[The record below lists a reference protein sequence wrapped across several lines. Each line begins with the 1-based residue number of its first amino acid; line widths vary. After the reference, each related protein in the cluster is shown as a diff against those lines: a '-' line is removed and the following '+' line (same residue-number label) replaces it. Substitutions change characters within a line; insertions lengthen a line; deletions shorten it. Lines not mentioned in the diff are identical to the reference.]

1 MKGLKYMQDIMR
13 KQFYKQRFAFELD
26 AAERD
31 KTQVM
36 PAGVTIEHDVPYM
49 DDGMEA
55 HRMDIYRPDG
65 SENTVLPV
73 IINIHGGGLI
83 IGNKEFNRFFCAKLS
98 ALGYL
103 VFSIEY
109 RLIPD
114 CLVFDQFSDVCNA
127 FNYIRSHLDDY
138 NGDADRIYG
147 VADSGGAYLLTYTAA
162 MNKCH
167 TLAKAAHVKPH
178 NISFRA
184 LGLISGMFYT
194 TCFDK
199 IGMFLPAYLYGKNY
213 KKQSFAKYV
222 NPENPELVTSL
233 PPCYLVTSR
242 YDNLRKY
249 TLDFVDALGRYGI
262 VYELSE
268 YMKVRHLAHAFSVFR
283 PDFKESEET
292 ISDMHA
298 FFESYR

>member
-1 MKGLKYMQDIMR
+1 MQDIMR

-49 DDGMEA
+49 DDGIEA

-103 VFSIEY
+103 VISIEY

-178 NISFRA
+178 NMSFRA

-194 TCFDK
+194 TRFDK

-268 YMKVRHLAHAFSVFR
+268 YMKGRHLTHAFSVFR
-283 PDFKESEET
+283 PDFKESDET
-292 ISDMHA
+292 ISDIHA
-298 FFESYR
+298 FFESYK

>member
-1 MKGLKYMQDIMR
+1 MR

-31 KTQVM
+31 KTQSM
-36 PAGVTIEHDVPYM
+36 PAGITIKHDVPYM
-49 DDGMEA
+49 EDGIEA

-83 IGNKEFNRFFCAKLS
+83 IGNKEFNRFFCAKLC

-114 CLVFDQFSDVCNA
+114 CMVFDQFSDVCNA
-127 FNYIRSHLDDY
+127 FNYIRAHLCEY
-138 NGDADRIYG
+138 NGDADHIYG

-162 MNKCH
+162 MSKNH
-167 TLAKAAHVKPH
+167 ALAKAAHVKPH
-178 NISFRA
+178 NISLRA

-194 TCFDK
+194 TRFDK
-199 IGMFLPAYLYGKNY
+199 IGIFLPAYLYGKNY
-213 KKQSFAKYV
+213 KKQSFAKYAD
-222 NPENPELVTSL
+222 PEHPDIVTSL
-233 PPCYLVTSR
+233 PPCFLVTSR
-242 YDNLRKY
+242 NDNLKKY
-249 TLDFVDALGRYGI
+249 TLDFEKALA
-262 VYELSE
+262 
-268 YMKVRHLAHAFSVFR
+268 RHNMPHEFFCFPRDKRLTHAFSVFR
-283 PDFKESEET
+283 PDYEESTDT
-292 ISDMHA
+292 ITAMHNY
-298 FFESYR
+298 FTKQIQVSKQK

>member
-1 MKGLKYMQDIMR
+1 MR
-13 KQFYKQRFAFELD
+13 KQFYKQRLAFELD

-31 KTQVM
+31 KTQSM

-49 DDGMEA
+49 DDGIEA

-83 IGNKEFNRFFCAKLS
+83 IGNKEFNRFFCAKLC

-114 CLVFDQFSDVCNA
+114 CMVFDQFSDVCNA
-127 FNYIRSHLDDY
+127 FNYIQAHLCEY
-138 NGDADRIYG
+138 NGDADHIYG
-147 VADSGGAYLLTYTAA
+147 VADSGGAYLLIYTAA

-194 TCFDK
+194 TRFDK

-249 TLDFVDALGRYGI
+249 TLDFVEALGRYGI

-268 YMKVRHLAHAFSVFR
+268 YMKGRHLTHAFSVFR

-292 ISDMHA
+292 LSDMHA
-298 FFESYR
+298 FFESYK

>member
-1 MKGLKYMQDIMR
+1 MQDVMR

-31 KTQVM
+31 RTQSM

-65 SENTVLPV
+65 SENTAV

-83 IGNKEFNRFFCAKLS
+83 IGNKEFNRFFCAKLC

-114 CLVFDQFSDVCNA
+114 CMVFDQFSDVCNA
-127 FNYIRSHLDDY
+127 FNYIQAHLCEY
-138 NGDADRIYG
+138 NGDADHIYG

-194 TCFDK
+194 TRFDK

-249 TLDFVDALGRYGI
+249 TLDFVEALGRYGI

-268 YMKVRHLAHAFSVFR
+268 YMKGRHLTHAFSVFR

-292 ISDMHA
+292 LSDMHA
-298 FFESYR
+298 FFESYK

>member
-1 MKGLKYMQDIMR
+1 MQDVMR
-13 KQFYKQRFAFELD
+13 KQFYKQCLAFELD

-31 KTQVM
+31 KTQSM
-36 PAGVTIEHDVPYM
+36 PAGVTIEHNVPYM
-49 DDGMEA
+49 ADGIEA

-83 IGNKEFNRFFCAKLS
+83 IGNKEFNRFFCAKLC

-114 CLVFDQFSDVCNA
+114 CMVFDQFSDVCNA
-127 FNYIRSHLDDY
+127 FNYIQAHLCEY
-138 NGDADRIYG
+138 NGDADHIYG

-194 TCFDK
+194 TRFDK

-249 TLDFVDALGRYGI
+249 TLDFVEALGRYGI

-268 YMKVRHLAHAFSVFR
+268 YMKGRHLTHAFSVFR

-292 ISDMHA
+292 LSDMHA
-298 FFESYR
+298 FFESYK

>member
-1 MKGLKYMQDIMR
+1 MR
-13 KQFYKQRFAFELD
+13 KQFYKQRLAFELD

-31 KTQVM
+31 KTQSM
-36 PAGVTIEHDVPYM
+36 PAGVTIEHNVPYM
-49 DDGMEA
+49 ADSIEA

-83 IGNKEFNRFFCAKLS
+83 IGNKEFNRFFCAKLC

-114 CLVFDQFSDVCNA
+114 CMVFDQFSDVCNA
-127 FNYIRSHLDDY
+127 FNYIQAHLCEY
-138 NGDADRIYG
+138 NGDADHIYG

-194 TCFDK
+194 TRFDK

-249 TLDFVDALGRYGI
+249 TLDFVEALGRYGI

-268 YMKVRHLAHAFSVFR
+268 YMKGRHLTHAFSVFR

-292 ISDMHA
+292 LSDMHA
-298 FFESYR
+298 FFESYK

>member
-1 MKGLKYMQDIMR
+1 MR
-13 KQFYKQRFAFELD
+13 KQFYKQRLAFELD

-31 KTQVM
+31 RTQSM
-36 PAGVTIEHDVPYM
+36 PAGVTIEHNVPYM
-49 DDGMEA
+49 ADGIEA

-83 IGNKEFNRFFCAKLS
+83 IGNKEFNRFFCAKLCS
-98 ALGYL
+98 LGYL

-114 CLVFDQFSDVCNA
+114 CMVFDQFSDVCNA
-127 FNYIRSHLDDY
+127 FNYIQAHLCEY
-138 NGDADRIYG
+138 NGDADHIYG

-194 TCFDK
+194 TRFDK

-249 TLDFVDALGRYGI
+249 TLDFVEALGRYGI

-268 YMKVRHLAHAFSVFR
+268 YMKGRHLTHAFSVFR

-298 FFESYR
+298 FFESYK

>member
-1 MKGLKYMQDIMR
+1 MQDVMR
-13 KQFYKQRFAFELD
+13 KQFYKQRLAFELD

-31 KTQVM
+31 KTQSM
-36 PAGVTIEHDVPYM
+36 PAGVTIEHNVPYM
-49 DDGMEA
+49 ADGIEA

-83 IGNKEFNRFFCAKLS
+83 IGNKEFNRFFCAKLC

-114 CLVFDQFSDVCNA
+114 CMVFDQFSDVCNA
-127 FNYIRSHLDDY
+127 FNYIQAHLCEY
-138 NGDADRIYG
+138 NGDADHIYG

-194 TCFDK
+194 TRFDK

-249 TLDFVDALGRYGI
+249 TLDFVEALGRYGI

-268 YMKVRHLAHAFSVFR
+268 YMKGRHLTHAFSVFR

-298 FFESYR
+298 FFESYK

>member
-1 MKGLKYMQDIMR
+1 MR
-13 KQFYKQRFAFELD
+13 KQFYKQRLAFELD
-26 AAERD
+26 ATERD
-31 KTQVM
+31 KTQSM
-36 PAGVTIEHDVPYM
+36 PAGVTIEHNVPYM
-49 DDGMEA
+49 ADGIEA

-83 IGNKEFNRFFCAKLS
+83 IGNKEFNRFFCAKLC

-114 CLVFDQFSDVCNA
+114 CMVFDQFSDVCNA
-127 FNYIRSHLDDY
+127 FNYIQAHLCEY
-138 NGDADRIYG
+138 NGDADHIYG

-194 TCFDK
+194 TRFDK

-249 TLDFVDALGRYGI
+249 TLDFVEALGRYGI

-268 YMKVRHLAHAFSVFR
+268 YMKGRHLTHAFSVFR

-292 ISDMHA
+292 LSDMHA
-298 FFESYR
+298 FFESYK

>member
-1 MKGLKYMQDIMR
+1 MQDVMR
-13 KQFYKQRFAFELD
+13 KQFYKQRLAFELD

-31 KTQVM
+31 KTQSM
-36 PAGVTIEHDVPYM
+36 PAGVTIEHNVPYM
-49 DDGMEA
+49 ADGIEA

-83 IGNKEFNRFFCAKLS
+83 IGNKEFNRFFCAKLC

-114 CLVFDQFSDVCNA
+114 CMVFDQFSDVCNA
-127 FNYIRSHLDDY
+127 FNYIQAHLCEY
-138 NGDADRIYG
+138 NGDADHIYG

-194 TCFDK
+194 TRFDK

-249 TLDFVDALGRYGI
+249 TLDFVEALGRYGI

-268 YMKVRHLAHAFSVFR
+268 YMKGRHLTHAFSVFR

-292 ISDMHA
+292 LSDMHA
-298 FFESYR
+298 FFESYK

>member
-1 MKGLKYMQDIMR
+1 MQDVMR
-13 KQFYKQRFAFELD
+13 KQFYKQRLAFELD

-31 KTQVM
+31 KTQSM
-36 PAGVTIEHDVPYM
+36 PAGVTIEHNVPYM
-49 DDGMEA
+49 ADGIEA

-83 IGNKEFNRFFCAKLS
+83 IGNKEFNRFFCAKLC

-114 CLVFDQFSDVCNA
+114 CMVFDQFSDVCNA
-127 FNYIRSHLDDY
+127 FNYIQAHLCEY
-138 NGDADRIYG
+138 NGDADHIYG

-194 TCFDK
+194 TRFDK

-249 TLDFVDALGRYGI
+249 TLDFVEALGRYGI

-268 YMKVRHLAHAFSVFR
+268 YMKGRQLTHAFSVFR

-292 ISDMHA
+292 LSDMHA
-298 FFESYR
+298 FFESYK

>member
-1 MKGLKYMQDIMR
+1 MQDIMR

-36 PAGVTIEHDVPYM
+36 PSGLAVEHDVPYM
-49 DDGMEA
+49 DDGMET
-55 HRMDIYRPDG
+55 HRMDIYRPEG
-65 SENTVLPV
+65 SENKILPV

-114 CLVFDQFSDVCNA
+114 CMVFDQFSDVCNA
-127 FNYIRSHLDDY
+127 FNYIRAHLDEY
-138 NGDADRIYG
+138 NGDTDHIYG

-194 TCFDK
+194 TRFDK

-249 TLDFVDALGRYGI
+249 TLDFVEALGRYGI

-268 YMKVRHLAHAFSVFR
+268 YMKGRHLTHAFSVFR
-283 PDFKESEET
+283 PDFKESDET

-298 FFESYR
+298 FFESYK

>member
-1 MKGLKYMQDIMR
+1 MR
-13 KQFYKQRFAFELD
+13 KQFYKQRLAFELD
-26 AAERD
+26 AAERN
-31 KTQVM
+31 KTQSM
-36 PAGVTIEHDVPYM
+36 PAGVTIEHNVPYM
-49 DDGMEA
+49 ADGIEA

-83 IGNKEFNRFFCAKLS
+83 IGNKEFNRFFCAKLC

-114 CLVFDQFSDVCNA
+114 CMVFDQFSDVCNA
-127 FNYIRSHLDDY
+127 FNYVQAHLCEY
-138 NGDADRIYG
+138 NGDADHIYG

-194 TCFDK
+194 TRFDK

-249 TLDFVDALGRYGI
+249 TLDFVEALGRYGI

-268 YMKVRHLAHAFSVFR
+268 YMKGRHLTHAFSVFR
-283 PDFKESEET
+283 PDFKESEDT
-292 ISDMHA
+292 LSDMHA
-298 FFESYR
+298 FFESYK

>member
-1 MKGLKYMQDIMR
+1 MQDVMR
-13 KQFYKQRFAFELD
+13 KQFYKQRLAFELD

-31 KTQVM
+31 KTQSM

-83 IGNKEFNRFFCAKLS
+83 IGNKEFNRFFCAKLC

-114 CLVFDQFSDVCNA
+114 CMVFDQFSDVCNA
-127 FNYIRSHLDDY
+127 FNYIQAHLCEY
-138 NGDADRIYG
+138 NGDADHIYG

-194 TCFDK
+194 TRFDK

-249 TLDFVDALGRYGI
+249 TLDFVEALGRYGI

-268 YMKVRHLAHAFSVFR
+268 YMKGRHLTHAFSVFR

-292 ISDMHA
+292 LSDMHA
-298 FFESYR
+298 FFESYK

>member
-1 MKGLKYMQDIMR
+1 MR
-13 KQFYKQRFAFELD
+13 KQFYKQRLAFELD

-31 KTQVM
+31 RTQSM

-49 DDGMEA
+49 DDGMDA

-83 IGNKEFNRFFCAKLS
+83 IGNKEFNRFFCAKLC

-114 CLVFDQFSDVCNA
+114 CMVFDQFSDVCNA
-127 FNYIRSHLDDY
+127 FNYIQAHLCEY
-138 NGDADRIYG
+138 NGDADHIYG

-194 TCFDK
+194 TRFDK

-249 TLDFVDALGRYGI
+249 TLDFVEALGRYGI

-268 YMKVRHLAHAFSVFR
+268 YMKGRHLTHAFSVFR

-292 ISDMHA
+292 LSDMHA
-298 FFESYR
+298 FFESYK

>member
-1 MKGLKYMQDIMR
+1 MQDVMR
-13 KQFYKQRFAFELD
+13 KQFYKQRLAFELD

-31 KTQVM
+31 KTQSM
-36 PAGVTIEHDVPYM
+36 PAGVTIEHNVPYM
-49 DDGMEA
+49 ADSIEA

-83 IGNKEFNRFFCAKLS
+83 IGNKEFNRFFCAKLC

-114 CLVFDQFSDVCNA
+114 CMVFDQFSDVCNA
-127 FNYIRSHLDDY
+127 FNYIQAHLCEY
-138 NGDADRIYG
+138 NGDADHIYG

-194 TCFDK
+194 TRFDK

-249 TLDFVDALGRYGI
+249 TLDFVEALGRYGI

-268 YMKVRHLAHAFSVFR
+268 YMKGRHLTHAFSVFR

-292 ISDMHA
+292 LSDMHA
-298 FFESYR
+298 FFESYK

>member
-1 MKGLKYMQDIMR
+1 MR

-36 PAGVTIEHDVPYM
+36 PSGLAVEHDVPYM
-49 DDGMEA
+49 DDGMET
-55 HRMDIYRPDG
+55 HRMDIYRPEG
-65 SENTVLPV
+65 SENKILPV

-114 CLVFDQFSDVCNA
+114 CMVFDQFSDVCNA
-127 FNYIRSHLDDY
+127 FNYIRAHLDEY
-138 NGDADRIYG
+138 NGDTDHIYG

-194 TCFDK
+194 TRFDK

-249 TLDFVDALGRYGI
+249 TLDFVEALGRYGI

-268 YMKVRHLAHAFSVFR
+268 YMKGRHLTHAFSVFR
-283 PDFKESEET
+283 PDFKESDET

-298 FFESYR
+298 FFESYK

>member
-1 MKGLKYMQDIMR
+1 MR
-13 KQFYKQRFAFELD
+13 KQFYKQRLAFELD

-31 KTQVM
+31 KTQSM
-36 PAGVTIEHDVPYM
+36 PAGVTIEHNVPYM
-49 DDGMEA
+49 ADGIEA

-83 IGNKEFNRFFCAKLS
+83 IGNKEFNRFFCAKLC
-98 ALGYL
+98 AFGYL

-114 CLVFDQFSDVCNA
+114 CMVFDQFSDVCNA
-127 FNYIRSHLDDY
+127 FNYIQAHLCEY
-138 NGDADRIYG
+138 NGDADHIYG

-194 TCFDK
+194 TRFDK

-249 TLDFVDALGRYGI
+249 TLDFVEALGRYGI

-268 YMKVRHLAHAFSVFR
+268 YMKGRHLTHAFSVFR

-298 FFESYR
+298 FFESYK

>member
-1 MKGLKYMQDIMR
+1 MQDVMR
-13 KQFYKQRFAFELD
+13 KQFYKQRLAFELD

-31 KTQVM
+31 RTQSM
-36 PAGVTIEHDVPYM
+36 PAGVTIEHNVPYM
-49 DDGMEA
+49 ADGIEA

-83 IGNKEFNRFFCAKLS
+83 IGNKEFNRFFCAKLC

-114 CLVFDQFSDVCNA
+114 CMVFDQFSDVCNA
-127 FNYIRSHLDDY
+127 FNYIQAHLCEY
-138 NGDADRIYG
+138 NGDADHIYG

-194 TCFDK
+194 TRFDK

-249 TLDFVDALGRYGI
+249 TLDFVEALGRYGI

-268 YMKVRHLAHAFSVFR
+268 YMKGRNLTHAFSVFR

-292 ISDMHA
+292 LSDMHA
-298 FFESYR
+298 FFESYK

>member
-1 MKGLKYMQDIMR
+1 MR
-13 KQFYKQRFAFELD
+13 KQFYKQRLAFELD

-31 KTQVM
+31 KTQSM
-36 PAGVTIEHDVPYM
+36 PAGVTIEHNVPYM
-49 DDGMEA
+49 ADGIEA

-83 IGNKEFNRFFCAKLS
+83 IGNKEFNRFFCAKLC

-114 CLVFDQFSDVCNA
+114 RMVFDQFSDVCNA
-127 FNYIRSHLDDY
+127 FNYIQAHLCEY
-138 NGDADRIYG
+138 NGDADHIYG

-194 TCFDK
+194 TRFDK

-249 TLDFVDALGRYGI
+249 TLDFVEALGRYGI

-268 YMKVRHLAHAFSVFR
+268 YMKGRHLTHAFSVFR

-292 ISDMHA
+292 LSDMHA
-298 FFESYR
+298 FFESYK

>member
-1 MKGLKYMQDIMR
+1 MR
-13 KQFYKQRFAFELD
+13 KQFYKQRLAFELD

-31 KTQVM
+31 KTQSM

-49 DDGMEA
+49 DDGIEA

-83 IGNKEFNRFFCAKLS
+83 IGNKEFNRFFCAKLC

-114 CLVFDQFSDVCNA
+114 CMVFDQFSDVCNA
-127 FNYIRSHLDDY
+127 FNYIQAHLCEY
-138 NGDADRIYG
+138 NGDADHIYG

-194 TCFDK
+194 TRFDK

-249 TLDFVDALGRYGI
+249 TLDFVEALGRYGI

-268 YMKVRHLAHAFSVFR
+268 YMKGRQLTHAFSVFR

-292 ISDMHA
+292 LSDMHA
-298 FFESYR
+298 FFESYK

>member
-1 MKGLKYMQDIMR
+1 MQDVMR
-13 KQFYKQRFAFELD
+13 KQFYKQRLAFELD

-31 KTQVM
+31 KTQSM
-36 PAGVTIEHDVPYM
+36 PAGVTIEHNVPYM
-49 DDGMEA
+49 ADGIEA

-83 IGNKEFNRFFCAKLS
+83 IGNKEFNRFFCAKLC

-114 CLVFDQFSDVCNA
+114 CMVFDQFSDVCNA
-127 FNYIRSHLDDY
+127 FNYIQAHLCEY
-138 NGDADRIYG
+138 NGDADHIYG

-178 NISFRA
+178 NISFHA

-194 TCFDK
+194 TRFDK

-249 TLDFVDALGRYGI
+249 TLDFVEALGRYGI

-268 YMKVRHLAHAFSVFR
+268 YMKGRHLTHAFSVFR

-292 ISDMHA
+292 LSDMHA
-298 FFESYR
+298 FFESYK

>member
-1 MKGLKYMQDIMR
+1 MR
-13 KQFYKQRFAFELD
+13 KQFYKQRSVFELD

-36 PAGVTIEHDVPYM
+36 PSGVAVEHDVPYM
-49 DDGMEA
+49 DDGIDA
-55 HRMDIYRPDG
+55 HRMDIYRPEG
-65 SENTVLPV
+65 SENEVLPV

-83 IGNKEFNRFFCAKLS
+83 IGNKEFNRYFCAKLS

-114 CLVFDQFSDVCNA
+114 CMVFDQFSDVCNA
-127 FNYIRSHLDDY
+127 FNYIRAHLDEY
-138 NGDADRIYG
+138 NGDADHIYG

-194 TCFDK
+194 TRFDK

-249 TLDFVDALGRYGI
+249 TLDFVEALGRYGI

-268 YMKVRHLAHAFSVFR
+268 YMKGRHLTHAFSVFR

-298 FFESYR
+298 FFESYK

>member
-1 MKGLKYMQDIMR
+1 MR
-13 KQFYKQRFAFELD
+13 KQFYKQRLAFELD

-31 KTQVM
+31 KTQSM

-83 IGNKEFNRFFCAKLS
+83 IGNKEFNRFFCAKLC

-114 CLVFDQFSDVCNA
+114 CMVFDQFSDVCNA
-127 FNYIRSHLDDY
+127 FNYIQAHLCEY
-138 NGDADRIYG
+138 NGDADHIYG

-194 TCFDK
+194 TRFDK

-249 TLDFVDALGRYGI
+249 TLDFVEALGRYGI

-268 YMKVRHLAHAFSVFR
+268 YMKGRHLTHAFSVFR

-292 ISDMHA
+292 LSDMHA
-298 FFESYR
+298 FFESYK

>member
-1 MKGLKYMQDIMR
+1 MQDIMR
-13 KQFYKQRFAFELD
+13 KQFYKQRSVFELD

-36 PAGVTIEHDVPYM
+36 PSGVAVEHDVPYM
-49 DDGMEA
+49 DDGIDA
-55 HRMDIYRPDG
+55 HRMDIYRPEG
-65 SENTVLPV
+65 SENEVLPV

-83 IGNKEFNRFFCAKLS
+83 IGNKEFNRYFCAKLS

-114 CLVFDQFSDVCNA
+114 CMVFDQFSDVCNA
-127 FNYIRSHLDDY
+127 FNYIRAHLDEY
-138 NGDADRIYG
+138 NGDADHIYG

-194 TCFDK
+194 TRFDK

-249 TLDFVDALGRYGI
+249 TLDFVEALGRYGI

-268 YMKVRHLAHAFSVFR
+268 YMKGRHLTHAFSVFR

-298 FFESYR
+298 FFESYK

>member
-1 MKGLKYMQDIMR
+1 MR
-13 KQFYKQRFAFELD
+13 KQFYKQRLAFELD

-31 KTQVM
+31 KTQSM
-36 PAGVTIEHDVPYM
+36 PAGVTIEHNVPYM
-49 DDGMEA
+49 ADGIEA

-83 IGNKEFNRFFCAKLS
+83 IGNKEFNRFFCAKLC

-114 CLVFDQFSDVCNA
+114 CMVFDQFSDVCNA
-127 FNYIRSHLDDY
+127 FNYIQAHLCEY
-138 NGDADRIYG
+138 NGDADHIYG

-194 TCFDK
+194 TRFDK

-249 TLDFVDALGRYGI
+249 TLDFVEALGRYGI

-268 YMKVRHLAHAFSVFR
+268 YMKGRHLTHAFSVFR

-292 ISDMHA
+292 LSDMHA
-298 FFESYR
+298 FFESYK

>member
-1 MKGLKYMQDIMR
+1 MQDVMR
-13 KQFYKQRFAFELD
+13 KQFYKQRLAFELD

-31 KTQVM
+31 KTQSM

-49 DDGMEA
+49 DDGIEA

-83 IGNKEFNRFFCAKLS
+83 IGNKEFNRFFCAKLC

-114 CLVFDQFSDVCNA
+114 CMVFDQFSDVCNA
-127 FNYIRSHLDDY
+127 FNYIQAHLCEY
-138 NGDADRIYG
+138 NGDADHIYG

-194 TCFDK
+194 TRFDK

-249 TLDFVDALGRYGI
+249 TLDFVEALGRYGI

-268 YMKVRHLAHAFSVFR
+268 YMKGRQLTHAFSVFR

-292 ISDMHA
+292 LSDMHA
-298 FFESYR
+298 FFESYK

>member
-1 MKGLKYMQDIMR
+1 MQDIMR

-31 KTQVM
+31 RTQSM

-49 DDGMEA
+49 DDGMDA

-83 IGNKEFNRFFCAKLS
+83 IGNKEFNRFFCAKLC

-114 CLVFDQFSDVCNA
+114 CMVFDQFSDVCNA
-127 FNYIRSHLDDY
+127 FNYIQAHLCEY
-138 NGDADRIYG
+138 NGDADHIYG

-194 TCFDK
+194 TRFDK

-249 TLDFVDALGRYGI
+249 TLDFVEALGRYGI

-268 YMKVRHLAHAFSVFR
+268 YMKGRHLTHAFSVFR

-292 ISDMHA
+292 LSDMHA
-298 FFESYR
+298 FFESYK

>member
-1 MKGLKYMQDIMR
+1 MR
-13 KQFYKQRFAFELD
+13 KQFYKQRLAFELD

-31 KTQVM
+31 KTQSM
-36 PAGVTIEHDVPYM
+36 PAGVTIEHNVPYM
-49 DDGMEA
+49 ADGIEA

-83 IGNKEFNRFFCAKLS
+83 IGNKEFNRFFCAKLC

-114 CLVFDQFSDVCNA
+114 CMVFDQFSDVCNA
-127 FNYIRSHLDDY
+127 FNYIQAHLCEY
-138 NGDADRIYG
+138 NGDADHIYG

-194 TCFDK
+194 TRFDK

-249 TLDFVDALGRYGI
+249 TLDFVEALGRYGI

-268 YMKVRHLAHAFSVFR
+268 YMKGRHLTHAFSVFR

-298 FFESYR
+298 FFESYK

>member
-1 MKGLKYMQDIMR
+1 MQDVMR

-31 KTQVM
+31 RTQSM

-49 DDGMEA
+49 DDGMDA

-83 IGNKEFNRFFCAKLS
+83 IGNKEFNRFFCAKLC

-114 CLVFDQFSDVCNA
+114 CMVFDQFSDVCNA
-127 FNYIRSHLDDY
+127 FNYIQAHLCEY
-138 NGDADRIYG
+138 NGDSDHIYG

-194 TCFDK
+194 TRFDK

-249 TLDFVDALGRYGI
+249 TLDFVEALGRYGI

-268 YMKVRHLAHAFSVFR
+268 YMKGRHLTHAFSVFR

-298 FFESYR
+298 FFESYK

>member
-1 MKGLKYMQDIMR
+1 MQDVMR
-13 KQFYKQRFAFELD
+13 KQFYKQRLAFELD

-31 KTQVM
+31 KTQSM
-36 PAGVTIEHDVPYM
+36 PAGVTIEHNVPYM
-49 DDGMEA
+49 ADGIEA

-83 IGNKEFNRFFCAKLS
+83 IGNKEFNRFFCAKLC

-114 CLVFDQFSDVCNA
+114 CMVFDQFSDVCNA
-127 FNYIRSHLDDY
+127 FNYIQAHLCEY
-138 NGDADRIYG
+138 NGDADHIYG

-194 TCFDK
+194 TRFDK

-222 NPENPELVTSL
+222 TPENPELVTSL

-249 TLDFVDALGRYGI
+249 TLDFVEALGRYGI

-268 YMKVRHLAHAFSVFR
+268 YMKGRHLTHAFSVFR

-292 ISDMHA
+292 LSDMHA
-298 FFESYR
+298 FFESYK

>member
-1 MKGLKYMQDIMR
+1 MR
-13 KQFYKQRFAFELD
+13 KQFYKQRSVFELD

-36 PAGVTIEHDVPYM
+36 PSGVAVEHDVPYM
-49 DDGMEA
+49 DDGIDA

-65 SENTVLPV
+65 SENEVLPV

-114 CLVFDQFSDVCNA
+114 CMVFDQFSDVCNA
-127 FNYIRSHLDDY
+127 FNYIRAHLDEY
-138 NGDADRIYG
+138 NGDADHIYG

-194 TCFDK
+194 TRFDK

-249 TLDFVDALGRYGI
+249 TLDFVEALGRYGI

-268 YMKVRHLAHAFSVFR
+268 YMKGRHLTHAFSVFR
-283 PDFKESEET
+283 PDFKESDET

-298 FFESYR
+298 FFESYK

>member
-1 MKGLKYMQDIMR
+1 MQDVMR

-31 KTQVM
+31 RTQSM
-36 PAGVTIEHDVPYM
+36 PAGVTIEHNVPYM
-49 DDGMEA
+49 DDGIEA

-83 IGNKEFNRFFCAKLS
+83 IGNKEFNRFFCAKLC

-114 CLVFDQFSDVCNA
+114 CMVFDQFSDVCNA
-127 FNYIRSHLDDY
+127 FNYIQAHLCEY
-138 NGDADRIYG
+138 NGDADHIYG
-147 VADSGGAYLLTYTAA
+147 VADSGGAYLLIYTAA

-194 TCFDK
+194 TRFDK

-249 TLDFVDALGRYGI
+249 TLDFVEALGRYGI

-268 YMKVRHLAHAFSVFR
+268 YMKGRHLTHAFSVFR

-292 ISDMHA
+292 LSDMHA
-298 FFESYR
+298 FFESYK

>member
-1 MKGLKYMQDIMR
+1 MR

-26 AAERD
+26 TAERD

-138 NGDADRIYG
+138 NGDADHIYG

-162 MNKCH
+162 MHKCH
-167 TLAKAAHVKPH
+167 ALANAAHVEPH
-178 NISFRA
+178 NVSFRA

-194 TCFDK
+194 TRFDK
-199 IGMFLPAYLYGKNY
+199 IGIFLPAYLYGKNY

-268 YMKVRHLAHAFSVFR
+268 YMKGRHLTHAFSVFR

-298 FFESYR
+298 FFESYK

>member
-1 MKGLKYMQDIMR
+1 MR
-13 KQFYKQRFAFELD
+13 KQFYKQRLAFELD

-31 KTQVM
+31 KTQSM
-36 PAGVTIEHDVPYM
+36 TAGVTIEHNVPYM
-49 DDGMEA
+49 ADGIEA

-83 IGNKEFNRFFCAKLS
+83 IGNKEFNRFFCAKLC

-114 CLVFDQFSDVCNA
+114 CMVFDQFSDVCNA
-127 FNYIRSHLDDY
+127 FNYIQAHLCEY
-138 NGDADRIYG
+138 NGDADHIYG

-194 TCFDK
+194 TRFDK

-249 TLDFVDALGRYGI
+249 TLDFVEALGRYGI

-268 YMKVRHLAHAFSVFR
+268 YMKGRHLTHAFSVFR

-292 ISDMHA
+292 LSDMHA
-298 FFESYR
+298 FFESYK

>member
-1 MKGLKYMQDIMR
+1 MQDVMR
-13 KQFYKQRFAFELD
+13 KQFYKQRLAFELD

-31 KTQVM
+31 RTQSM
-36 PAGVTIEHDVPYM
+36 PAGVTIEHNVPYM
-49 DDGMEA
+49 ADGIEA

-83 IGNKEFNRFFCAKLS
+83 IGNKEFNRFFCAKLC

-114 CLVFDQFSDVCNA
+114 CMVFDQFSDVCNA
-127 FNYIRSHLDDY
+127 FNYIQAHLCEY
-138 NGDADRIYG
+138 NGDADHIYG

-194 TCFDK
+194 TRFDK

-249 TLDFVDALGRYGI
+249 TLDFVEALGRYGI

-268 YMKVRHLAHAFSVFR
+268 YMKGRHLTHAFSVFR

-292 ISDMHA
+292 LSDMHA
-298 FFESYR
+298 FFESYK